1 MTSGKEEKRHEIDIL
16 SKAVKNLQDEK
27 LRRDEFVDRRIQQNL
42 SKVVSKLEQDVDD
55 RIEKVMEHLN
65 NLQEPLHAKFLLL
78 SKESEGL
85 ARQNMRF
92 LALYREC
99 LQELSKEIKE
109 KKQVLD
115 TSQLAFLT
123 ADPGLVQQKI

>member
-1 MTSGKEEKRHEIDIL
+1 MSKHEKE
-16 SKAVKNLQDEK
+16 
-27 LRRDEFVDRRIQQNL
+27 
-42 SKVVSKLEQDVDD
+42 VDD
-55 RIEKVMEHLN
+55 RIDKVMNHLN

-109 KKQVLD
+109 KK
-115 TSQLAFLT
+115 
-123 ADPGLVQQKI
+123 